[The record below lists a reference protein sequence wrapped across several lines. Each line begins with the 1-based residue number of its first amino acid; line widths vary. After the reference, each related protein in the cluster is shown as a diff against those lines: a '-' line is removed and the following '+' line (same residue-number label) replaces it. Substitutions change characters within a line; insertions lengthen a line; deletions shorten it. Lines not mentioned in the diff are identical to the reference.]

1 MMKNEMSRVM
11 TNRLLYEMRE
21 GLYAGADRL
30 PPEIELA
37 KQFGISRTLV
47 RDCLSILEREGF
59 INRKHGV
66 GTIINKQV
74 LNVATRMDLEKEFL
88 QMVADAG
95 YEAQIAWSRVTK
107 IAADTNV
114 ANKLAIEP
122 GDEVYCTERLITADG
137 RPAIYCTDYIALKL
151 IKDKN
156 YDEELL
162 RQPIFIFLEEKC
174 GIKVSMDVT
183 EVSAVVADEQLCEIF
198 NTKQSCPLLY
208 MDEVGYE
215 FFGTPVLYSREYYA
229 DGILHHMI
237 IRKKI

>member
-1 MMKNEMSRVM
+1 MKNELSRDM

-21 GLYAGADRL
+21 GIYAGRDRL

-37 KQFGISRTLV
+37 KQLGISRTLV

-66 GTIINKQV
+66 GTIINKHV

-88 QMVADAG
+88 QMISDAG
-95 YEAQIAWSRVTK
+95 YEAKIAWSRVILK
-107 IAADTNV
+107 AADENI
-114 ANKLAIEP
+114 AKKLALEP
-122 GDEVYCTERLITADG
+122 EDQVFCTERLITADG
-137 RPAIYCTDYIALKL
+137 RPAIFCTDYIAQKL
-151 IKDKN
+151 VKDED

-162 RQPIFIFLEEKC
+162 KQPIFIFLEEKC
-174 GIKVSMDVT
+174 DIKVSMDVT
-183 EVSAVVADEQLCEIF
+183 EVSAVISDEQLSNIF
-198 NTKQSCPLLY
+198 NTKEGCPLLY

-215 FFGTPVLYSREYYA
+215 FFGSPVLYSREYYA
-229 DGILHHMI
+229 DGILNHMI